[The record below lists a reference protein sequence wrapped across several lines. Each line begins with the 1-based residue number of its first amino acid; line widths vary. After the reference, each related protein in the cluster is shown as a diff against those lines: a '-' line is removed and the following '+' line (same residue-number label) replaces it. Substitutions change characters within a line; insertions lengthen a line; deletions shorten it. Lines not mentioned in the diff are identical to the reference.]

1 MKLSHVLRR
10 SLLKLVLNWVVLSR
24 IFPLMTLL
32 VILGCGTSRSSAP
45 VPEPV
50 AVDVSCDEFDEQP
63 EQTREITVDGGSTFT
78 VALCANPT
86 TGFQW
91 EDMEVGDP
99 DVLEEVSRDYQAP
112 DSDALGASGRDV
124 WAFDALTEGQTTL
137 SSSYGQPWEG
147 GTQGHWTFELSVTV
161 E

>member
-1 MKLSHVLRR
+1 MMKSILTIQRVG
-10 SLLKLVLNWVVLSR
+10 LKSVLNV
-24 IFPLMTLL
+24 FPLMALL
-32 VILGCGTSRSSAP
+32 ALLGCGTSTSAP
-45 VPEPV
+45 TPEPV
-50 AVDVSCDEFDEQP
+50 SVEVPCDEFDEQP
-63 EQTREITVDGGSTFT
+63 EQTREIAVDGGSTFT

-91 EDMEVGDP
+91 EDMEIGDP

-124 WAFDALTEGQTTL
+124 WTFDALTAGQTTL

-147 GTQGHWTFELSVTV
+147 GTQGLWTVELTVTV